1 MLNQVG
7 DSVHCPSCSE
17 AGVAPFRGRVNPTG
31 KRSLVFGG
39 SSVSQVAGF
48 YTFVSSL
55 PLCLRFSLPHFQL
68 KDYRVPG
75 LSVIGLQWGDE
86 AKGKLVDLFAS
97 DQDFVV
103 RYQGGANAGHTVVV
117 GDNVY
122 KLHHLPSG
130 IVHSHVSAVVT
141 PGVVV
146 NPKTILGE
154 LDSLSSQGVS
164 YEGRMWLS
172 ERAHVV
178 MPWHIEE
185 DRVND
190 RLSGK
195 DDNIGTTL
203 RGIGPCYRDK
213 VGRSHALRLGDLLE
227 DSFPKRVKEINA
239 LKVKVLSA
247 MDPEF
252 DTESLCADRIIEEYL
267 GYAKTLAPMITD
279 TTNMLLDAFEEG
291 SRVLFEGAQGALLD
305 IDHGTFPFVTS
316 SNSSGVGICGGSG
329 IPPRW
334 IDKVVGV
341 VKAYSTRV
349 GGGPMVTELEDATG
363 EQIRRQGNEYGTTT
377 GRPRRCGWL
386 DTVAVRYTARL
397 SGVSSIA
404 LMMLDVL
411 SGFDELKICSAY
423 QIGDETVERFPGQV
437 NDLRMAQ
444 PVYEKLPGWEED
456 ITGVRRWEDLPLN
469 AQNYVKRVS
478 ELVGRP
484 VEWISI
490 GPDRAQT
497 IHCPIS

>member
-1 MLNQVG
+1 M
-7 DSVHCPSCSE
+7 
-17 AGVAPFRGRVNPTG
+17 
-31 KRSLVFGG
+31 
-39 SSVSQVAGF
+39 
-48 YTFVSSL
+48 
-55 PLCLRFSLPHFQL
+55 
-68 KDYRVPG
+68 PG

-86 AKGKLVDLFAS
+86 AKGKLVDLFAA
-97 DQDFVV
+97 QQEFVV

-117 GDNVY
+117 GDKVY

-146 NPKTILGE
+146 NPKIILGE
-154 LDSLSSQGVS
+154 LESLSSQGVS
-164 YEGRMWLS
+164 YDGRLLLS
-172 ERAHVV
+172 DRAHVV

-185 DRVND
+185 DRVAD
-190 RLSGK
+190 RMTGK
-195 DDNIGTTL
+195 EENIGTTL

-213 VGRSHALRLGDLLE
+213 VGRSHAIRLGDLVAE
-227 DSFPKRVKEINA
+227 SFPKRVKEIAA
-239 LKVKVLSA
+239 LKCKVLTA

-252 DTESLCADRIIEEYL
+252 DPETLNADRIIEEYL
-267 GYAKTLAPMITD
+267 KYAAEMKPMITD
-279 TTNMLLDAFEEG
+279 TTDLLLTAFEDG
-291 SRVLFEGAQGALLD
+291 KKVLFEGAQGALLD

-329 IPPRW
+329 VPPRW

-363 EQIRRQGNEYGTTT
+363 ERIRRQGNEYGTTT

-411 SGFDELKICSAY
+411 SGFEEVKICSTY
-423 QIGDETVERFPGQV
+423 QVRGENRSTFPGQV
-437 NDLRMAQ
+437 DDLKVAQ
-444 PVYEKLPGWEED
+444 PVYETLPGWEED
-456 ITGVRRWEDLPLN
+456 ITGARSWDDLPANAQAYVRR
-469 AQNYVKRVS
+469 VS
-478 ELVGRP
+478 QLVGKP
-484 VEWISI
+484 VEWISV

-497 IHCPIS
+497 IHCDISEAQQAPA